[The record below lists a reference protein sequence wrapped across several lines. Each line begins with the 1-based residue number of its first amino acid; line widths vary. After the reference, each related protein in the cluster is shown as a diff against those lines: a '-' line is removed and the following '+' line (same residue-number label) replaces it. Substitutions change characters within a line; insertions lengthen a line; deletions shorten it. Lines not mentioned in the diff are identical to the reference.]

1 MTNID
6 RIAETLVK
14 EGYLSRENIEPAI
27 TILAQF
33 LSAADRDKYRE
44 VEADSRFQEQMILK
58 DEPYEEQDVARGDSK
73 SLKVDQAIL
82 QDAFNQDE
90 ADLARLQALD
100 SKISKQAKKA
110 AKAMV
115 SAGLIAKQ
123 TQKLTTELIRRV
135 WISE

>member
-1 MTNID
+1 MTKID
-6 RIAETLVK
+6 CIAEALVK
-14 EGYLSRENIEPAI
+14 EGYLSQANIEA
-27 TILAQF
+27 TVALLTQY
-33 LSAADRDKYRE
+33 LSTADRETYRK

-58 DEPYEEQDVARGDSK
+58 DGPYVEHDVARGDPK

-90 ADLARLQALD
+90 ADLAKLQALEA
-100 SKISKQAKKA
+100 KISKQAKKA

-115 SAGLIAKQ
+115 SAGLILKQ
-123 TQKLTTELIRRV
+123 NQKLTIELIYQV